1 LHKRLTSCGGLNS
14 NSPPEESLEQ
24 WAQRVAAEQP
34 EQTTEQFSGVDPEVQ
49 AALSN
54 PKVLSLLQNHEAQL
68 NQQVATYAAQY
79 QQAETAFASALQ
91 QNAALS
97 VGAILAIPEL
107 QGIHPSQIPT
117 AIQIIQRQNPQRA
130 EQIATQINRAQ
141 QVVQQ
146 AQAMQAAEQ
155 QRQVQQYQ
163 AQWAQFTKDETA
175 KFERAMPEMA
185 DPAHAHRVGKDALQ
199 TLRNVGFSDEDISRA
214 WKGEA
219 SISLMDHRAQILLA
233 RAAMYDRAIAG
244 LPAARSNPI
253 PHVQSPSTR
262 NEAYFAEAAP
272 RMPTTFKNA
281 KEAAEFIT
289 QRRGSRR

>member
-1 LHKRLTSCGGLNS
+1 
-14 NSPPEESLEQ
+14 
-24 WAQRVAAEQP
+24 
-34 EQTTEQFSGVDPEVQ
+34 
-49 AALSN
+49 
-54 PKVLSLLQNHEAQL
+54 
-68 NQQVATYAAQY
+68 
-79 QQAETAFASALQ
+79 
-91 QNAALS
+91 LS

-141 QVVQQ
+141 QVVGQF
-146 AQAMQAAEQ
+146 QAMQAAEQ

-163 AQWAQFTKDETA
+163 TQWAQYTKDETA

-253 PHVQSPSTR
+253 PHVQKPSTR

-281 KEAAEFIT
+281 KEAAEFLM
-289 QRRGSRR
+289 QRRGRR